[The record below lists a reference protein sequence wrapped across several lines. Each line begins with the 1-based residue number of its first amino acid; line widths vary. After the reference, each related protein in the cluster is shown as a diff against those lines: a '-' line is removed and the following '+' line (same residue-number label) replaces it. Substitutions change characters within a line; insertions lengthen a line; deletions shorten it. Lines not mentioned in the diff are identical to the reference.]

1 MSQCGVRVPFRAR
14 CVLPPPR
21 GGAERAEAAARS
33 RPAPA
38 GAAQVRRGRSA
49 GAAPR
54 GSVPVPG
61 ARSRSPA
68 MAYRELV
75 RLWHEA
81 VRAADRGHWDA
92 ALDAFGGIAE
102 PPARICFNV
111 GCVQLL
117 AGRPEAALRGGDAD
131 KPFLKQRKE
140 ELRLCW
146 RGWGSAVEPWAGS
159 GCSAHG
165 AMEAFDKTIEKDNSL
180 AVGYFQRGFVYLQ
193 LEMYEEALSDYHMAF
208 SHLRENPFIDY
219 KQLGLRHILYAWEV
233 LYSAAAVQ
241 CHQQQ
246 WQEARVT
253 LEKAVVWRPERR
265 TAMLELAL
273 ERVQDHLFLEPM
285 LVPLGELFRPRKKEV
300 EQLDSK
306 DFLGK
311 PKVISSIIP
320 NDEYIGF
327 EPLRPQKQGF
337 YEPSANA
344 LRDAESGYHRVLS
357 RYRPDEPPG
366 PEVAAGSLVFVLGR
380 AADGWATAIHDGQ
393 KLHIPSSLL
402 EPASRMDKWKISTG
416 IPLPPAQVPPSCHP
430 VKQKP
435 DPPGEENASVN
446 DASAHMD
453 SKVPPRCG
461 EASAGADRPA
471 VLRLRCECSL
481 VLWAGEAPA
490 LPALR
495 ALLRDRLA
503 QQAQRGMLSYRLLD
517 GTELGTVLGQED
529 LGKVWQQ
536 LTEGSLILCC
546 QDSDSHSGR
555 PVLYQ
560 MLAQHSYLAQGPGDL
575 EFNKGDVLDILS
587 EVNEDWLEGRCNGKT
602 GIFPKC
608 FATQTSCDAA
618 FL

>member
-1 MSQCGVRVPFRAR
+1 
-14 CVLPPPR
+14 
-21 GGAERAEAAARS
+21 
-33 RPAPA
+33 
-38 GAAQVRRGRSA
+38 
-49 GAAPR
+49 
-54 GSVPVPG
+54 
-61 ARSRSPA
+61 

-75 RLWHEA
+75 RRWHEA

-102 PPARICFNV
+102 PPARICFNM

-117 AGRPEAALRGGDAD
+117 AGRPEAALR
-131 KPFLKQRKE
+131 
-140 ELRLCW
+140 
-146 RGWGSAVEPWAGS
+146 
-159 GCSAHG
+159 
-165 AMEAFDKTIEKDNSL
+165 AFNKTIERDNSL
-180 AVGYFQRGFVYLQ
+180 AVGYFQRGFVHLQ

-233 LYSAAAVQ
+233 LYSTAAVQ
-241 CHQQQ
+241 CHLQQ

-265 TAMLELAL
+265 TAVLELAL

-337 YEPSANA
+337 YEPSADA

-357 RYRPDEPPG
+357 RYRPEEPSA

-416 IPLPPAQVPPSCHP
+416 IPLPPAQVPPSRLP
-430 VKQKP
+430 MKQKP
-435 DPPGEENASVN
+435 GAPEARGGLRGHRQAGGAAAALRVLAAAAGGRGPGPARPAGPAAGQAGSAGTAGHAQVWAEQPTGVWASSHSPQ
-446 DASAHMD
+446 DTGGQLPLGSWEHSSGAKT
-453 SKVPPRCG
+453 SKATGSWMAQSWGLCWDRRTWGRCG
-461 EASAGADRPA
+461 S
-471 VLRLRCECSL
+471 S
-481 VLWAGEAPA
+481 
-490 LPALR
+490 
-495 ALLRDRLA
+495 
-503 QQAQRGMLSYRLLD
+503 
-517 GTELGTVLGQED
+517 
-529 LGKVWQQ
+529 
-536 LTEGSLILCC
+536 
-546 QDSDSHSGR
+546 
-555 PVLYQ
+555 
-560 MLAQHSYLAQGPGDL
+560 
-575 EFNKGDVLDILS
+575 
-587 EVNEDWLEGRCNGKT
+587 
-602 GIFPKC
+602 
-608 FATQTSCDAA
+608 
-618 FL
+618 

>member
-1 MSQCGVRVPFRAR
+1 
-14 CVLPPPR
+14 
-21 GGAERAEAAARS
+21 
-33 RPAPA
+33 
-38 GAAQVRRGRSA
+38 
-49 GAAPR
+49 
-54 GSVPVPG
+54 
-61 ARSRSPA
+61 
-68 MAYRELV
+68 
-75 RLWHEA
+75 
-81 VRAADRGHWDA
+81 
-92 ALDAFGGIAE
+92 
-102 PPARICFNV
+102 
-111 GCVQLL
+111 
-117 AGRPEAALRGGDAD
+117 
-131 KPFLKQRKE
+131 
-140 ELRLCW
+140 
-146 RGWGSAVEPWAGS
+146 
-159 GCSAHG
+159 
-165 AMEAFDKTIEKDNSL
+165 MEAFNKTIEKDNSL
-180 AVGYFQRGFVYLQ
+180 AVGYFQRGFVHLQ

-233 LYSAAAVQ
+233 LYSTAAVQ
-241 CHQQQ
+241 CHLQQ

-265 TAMLELAL
+265 TAILELAL

-344 LRDAESGYHRVLS
+344 LRWTAEQQWKS
-357 RYRPDEPPG
+357 RFPG
-366 PEVAAGSLVFVLGR
+366 TLTLQP
-380 AADGWATAIHDGQ
+380 

-402 EPASRMDKWKISTG
+402 EPASRMDKWKVSTG
-416 IPLPPAQVPPSCHP
+416 IPLPPAQVPPSRLP
-430 VKQKP
+430 MKQKP
-435 DPPGEENASVN
+435 DPPGEANASVN
-446 DASAHMD
+446 DASAHVN

-461 EASAGADRPA
+461 EAPAGADRPA

-481 VLWAGEAPA
+481 VLRAGEALGLGWPPSLVLNEIICSA
-490 LPALR
+490 LMNPC
-495 ALLRDRLA
+495 
-503 QQAQRGMLSYRLLD
+503 SYRLLD
-517 GTELGTVLGQED
+517 GTELGTVLGQEE

-536 LTEGSLILCC
+536 LMEGKLILCC
-546 QDSDSHSGR
+546 QDSDSHLGR

-560 MLAQHSYLAQGPGDL
+560 MLAQHSYLPQGPGDL
-575 EFNKGDVLDILS
+575 EFSKGDVLDILS

>member
-1 MSQCGVRVPFRAR
+1 
-14 CVLPPPR
+14 
-21 GGAERAEAAARS
+21 
-33 RPAPA
+33 
-38 GAAQVRRGRSA
+38 
-49 GAAPR
+49 
-54 GSVPVPG
+54 
-61 ARSRSPA
+61 

-75 RLWHEA
+75 RRWHEA

-117 AGRPEAALRGGDAD
+117 AGRPEAALR
-131 KPFLKQRKE
+131 
-140 ELRLCW
+140 
-146 RGWGSAVEPWAGS
+146 
-159 GCSAHG
+159 
-165 AMEAFDKTIEKDNSL
+165 AFNKTIEKDNSL
-180 AVGYFQRGFVYLQ
+180 AVGYFQRGFVHLQ

-233 LYSAAAVQ
+233 LYSTAAVQ
-241 CHQQQ
+241 CHLQQ

-265 TAMLELAL
+265 TAILELAL

-344 LRDAESGYHRVLS
+344 LREAESGYHRVLS
-357 RYRPDEPPG
+357 RYRPEQPPG

-416 IPLPPAQVPPSCHP
+416 IPLPPAQVPPSRLP
-430 VKQKP
+430 MKQKP
-435 DPPGEENASVN
+435 GPPGEENASVN

-453 SKVPPRCG
+453 SKVPPGCG
-461 EASAGADRPA
+461 EAPAGADRPA

-481 VLWAGEAPA
+481 VLRAGEAPA

-503 QQAQRGMLSYRLLD
+503 QQAQRGTLSYRLLE

-536 LTEGSLILCC
+536 LIEGKLILCC

-560 MLAQHSYLAQGPGDL
+560 MLAQHSYLPQGPGDL
-575 EFNKGDVLDILS
+575 EFSKGDVLDILS
-587 EVNEDWLEGRCNGKT
+587 EGSSPVLLLGQAFGVCSGEAVGKMWPLQYCLRFILSGVT
-602 GIFPKC
+602 GAHLVFPRVK
-608 FATQTSCDAA
+608 FQP
-618 FL
+618 

>member
-402 EPASRMDKWKISTG
+402 EPASRMDKWVSFFPLQMNPWYILGRLLHGCGTVNQPKWGQPSAQCEQPPSVPAPTQQG
-416 IPLPPAQVPPSCHP
+416 AGYQGSVPKPLPS
-430 VKQKP
+430 
-435 DPPGEENASVN
+435 
-446 DASAHMD
+446 
-453 SKVPPRCG
+453 
-461 EASAGADRPA
+461 
-471 VLRLRCECSL
+471 
-481 VLWAGEAPA
+481 
-490 LPALR
+490 R
-495 ALLRDRLA
+495 ALLLQLIQPFNEQLSLRL
-503 QQAQRGMLSYRLLD
+503 S
-517 GTELGTVLGQED
+517 LGLHPQVCRWL
-529 LGKVWQQ
+529 Q
-536 LTEGSLILCC
+536 LVTHQPCPGS
-546 QDSDSHSGR
+546 H
-555 PVLYQ
+555 
-560 MLAQHSYLAQGPGDL
+560 
-575 EFNKGDVLDILS
+575 
-587 EVNEDWLEGRCNGKT
+587 
-602 GIFPKC
+602 
-608 FATQTSCDAA
+608 
-618 FL
+618 FLPSPF

>member
-1 MSQCGVRVPFRAR
+1 
-14 CVLPPPR
+14 
-21 GGAERAEAAARS
+21 
-33 RPAPA
+33 
-38 GAAQVRRGRSA
+38 
-49 GAAPR
+49 
-54 GSVPVPG
+54 
-61 ARSRSPA
+61 

-75 RLWHEA
+75 RRWHEA

-92 ALDAFGGIAE
+92 ALDTFGGIAE

-117 AGRPEAALRGGDAD
+117 AGRPEAALR
-131 KPFLKQRKE
+131 
-140 ELRLCW
+140 
-146 RGWGSAVEPWAGS
+146 
-159 GCSAHG
+159 
-165 AMEAFDKTIEKDNSL
+165 AFDKTIEKDNSL
-180 AVGYFQRGFVYLQ
+180 AVGYFQRGFVHLQ

-208 SHLRENPFIDY
+208 SHLRQNPFIDY

-233 LYSAAAVQ
+233 LYSTAAVQ
-241 CHQQQ
+241 CHLQQ

-265 TAMLELAL
+265 TAILELAL
-273 ERVQDHLFLEPM
+273 ERVKDHLFLEPM

-327 EPLRPQKQGF
+327 EPLRPQKHGF
-337 YEPSANA
+337 YEPSADA
-344 LRDAESGYHRVLS
+344 LRDAESGYHRVVS
-357 RYRPDEPPG
+357 RYRPEEPAG
-366 PEVAAGSLVFVLGR
+366 PEVAAGSLVFVLSR

-416 IPLPPAQVPPSCHP
+416 IPLPPAQVPPSRLH

-435 DPPGEENASVN
+435 DPPGEENASAN

-453 SKVPPRCG
+453 SKIPPRCG
-461 EASAGADRPA
+461 EAPAGAARPA

-481 VLWAGEAPA
+481 VLRAGEAPA

-503 QQAQRGMLSYRLLD
+503 QQAQRGTLSYRLLD
-517 GTELGTVLGQED
+517 GTELGTVSGQED
-529 LGKVWQQ
+529 LGKMWQQ
-536 LTEGSLILCC
+536 LTDGRLTLCC

-575 EFNKGDVLDILS
+575 EFSKGDVLDILS
-587 EVNEDWLEGRCNGKT
+587 EVNEDWLEGHCNGKT

-608 FATQTSCDAA
+608 FATQTSCGAA

>member
-1 MSQCGVRVPFRAR
+1 
-14 CVLPPPR
+14 
-21 GGAERAEAAARS
+21 
-33 RPAPA
+33 
-38 GAAQVRRGRSA
+38 
-49 GAAPR
+49 
-54 GSVPVPG
+54 
-61 ARSRSPA
+61 

-75 RLWHEA
+75 RRWHEA

-92 ALDAFGGIAE
+92 ALDTFGGIAE

-117 AGRPEAALRGGDAD
+117 AGRPEAALR
-131 KPFLKQRKE
+131 
-140 ELRLCW
+140 
-146 RGWGSAVEPWAGS
+146 
-159 GCSAHG
+159 
-165 AMEAFDKTIEKDNSL
+165 AFDKTIEKDNSL
-180 AVGYFQRGFVYLQ
+180 AVGYFQRGFVHLQ

-233 LYSAAAVQ
+233 LYSTAAVQ
-241 CHQQQ
+241 CYLQQ

-265 TAMLELAL
+265 TAILELAL

-337 YEPSANA
+337 YEPGADA

-357 RYRPDEPPG
+357 RYRPEEPPG

-402 EPASRMDKWKISTG
+402 EPASRMDKW
-416 IPLPPAQVPPSCHP
+416 
-430 VKQKP
+430 
-435 DPPGEENASVN
+435 
-446 DASAHMD
+446 
-453 SKVPPRCG
+453 VPPRCG

-481 VLWAGEAPA
+481 VLRAGEAPA

-503 QQAQRGMLSYRLLD
+503 QQAQRGTLSYRLLD

-529 LGKVWQQ
+529 LEKVWQQ
-536 LTEGSLILCC
+536 LTDGRLTLYC

-555 PVLYQ
+555 PVLYR
-560 MLAQHSYLAQGPGDL
+560 MLAQHSYLAQELGDL
-575 EFNKGDVLDILS
+575 DFSKGDVLDILS
-587 EVNEDWLEGRCNGKT
+587 EVNEDWLEGHCNGKT